1 MTGLFVTVLNMSL
14 IASLTA
20 LVVLLIRWC
29 LKGRAPRWI
38 SYALWAVVLI
48 RLLVPVS
55 VSSPVSLFSLVPSQ
69 STDAVGQS
77 GRLSRLD
84 VTGGAPARIPVS
96 DRAGQDGSVAFWGK
110 LHVPSYIFAGW
121 RVGKI
126 LLFHYIYSI

>member
-55 VSSPVSLFSLVPSQ
+55 VSSPVPVFPGSLPEYGCGRAKRPAVP
-69 STDAVGQS
+69 VGCYRRRTGTNPGFRS
-77 GRLSRLD
+77 GRAGRFGRD
-84 VTGGAPARIPVS
+84 KRGRRAVFWPV
-96 DRAGQDGSVAFWGK
+96 
-110 LHVPSYIFAGW
+110 
-121 RVGKI
+121 
-126 LLFHYIYSI
+126 